1 MLRNALVSAAIFI
14 AAFFVYGSNGDQYV
28 YSYDSAPNSLLVLNL
43 LENHRLDFDNFTG
56 GYFDRLGAG
65 YIFTQTPAGQRQSIF
80 PIGTA
85 IVAAPVDLALDALAH
100 VQHRPLALTSIAFE
114 RQRLHDEKTAAG
126 VIAALAAVLMFWC
139 LCEFAPVPVALLLT
153 AVFAFGT
160 SMWTI
165 GSQALWQHGP
175 VNLVLLAMT
184 FSLVRAERT
193 NRTMLFVVGG
203 IAAGFLTVVR
213 PTALFFTLAA
223 LGWVLATQR
232 RDRAAFA
239 VALGAGAAP
248 GIAWNVV
255 NFHSVVGGYA
265 GDAATYRASADVWG
279 ALAALAI
286 SPSKG
291 FFVYLPLALAAPFG
305 AVIAARSGDHRGTL
319 LALLGI
325 AGLLLAV
332 SYAFYTQWW
341 GGSSFGPRFLTD
353 LDAVVVLLLAPV
365 VTSLLARRR
374 ERRTA
379 RRIALAGIAV
389 AAVWGVGVQ
398 FAGANGEADG
408 KWSGTPSDVDTHLGR
423 IWDFSDTQIA
433 RDAGAT
439 YRRIVAPEGR

>member
-1 MLRNALVSAAIFI
+1 MSAAIFI

-28 YSYDSAPNSLLVLNL
+28 YSYDSAPNSLLVLNA
-43 LENHRLDFDNFTG
+43 LENHRLDFDNFSG

-65 YIFTQTPAGQRQSIF
+65 YVFMQTPTGRRQSIF

-85 IVAAPVDLALDALAH
+85 IVAAPVYLALDALAH
-100 VQHRPLALTSIAFE
+100 VQHRPLVLTSIAFE

-126 VIAALAAVLMFWC
+126 ALAALAAVLMFWC
-139 LCEFAPVPVALLLT
+139 LCEFCTVAVALLLT

-175 VNLVLLAMT
+175 VNLVLVAMT
-184 FSLVRAERT
+184 LALVRAERADGR
-193 NRTMLFVVGG
+193 NRTMLFVLGG

-213 PTALFFTLAA
+213 PTAFLFTLAA
-223 LGWVLATQR
+223 LVWVLTTQR

-239 VALGAGAAP
+239 VALAAGAAP

-255 NFHSVVGGYA
+255 NFHSVAGGYA

-291 FFVYLPLALAAPFG
+291 LFVYLPVALAAPFG
-305 AVIAARSGDHRGTL
+305 AVIAARSGDRAGRL
-319 LALLGI
+319 LTLLGI

-332 SYAFYTQWW
+332 SYGFYTQWW

-353 LDAVVVLLLAPV
+353 LDAIVVLLLAPV
-365 VTSLLARRR
+365 VTSLLAPRH

-379 RRIALAGIAV
+379 RRIVLAAIAV

-398 FAGANGEADG
+398 IAGANGESDG
-408 KWSGTPSDVDTHLGR
+408 KWSATPSDVDTHLAR
-423 IWDFSDTQIA
+423 IWNSSDMQIA
-433 RDAGAT
+433 RDARAA
-439 YRRIVAPEGR
+439 YRRIIAPGGH